1 MVRIQ
6 DSNHRSGTGIY
17 KIDHQVYGTCIF
29 FPEMW
34 SILFYPELGGKPAV
48 IEALEGLKKA
58 ETEAEEAKQVGQRF
72 LE

>member
-1 MVRIQ
+1 MQQEWKNGQIRETATTIVEP
-6 DSNHRSGTGIY
+6 GIY
-17 KIDHQVYGTCIF
+17 KIDHQMVWYLRCF
-29 FPEMW
+29 L
-34 SILFYPELGGKPAV
+34 SRDAKPAV